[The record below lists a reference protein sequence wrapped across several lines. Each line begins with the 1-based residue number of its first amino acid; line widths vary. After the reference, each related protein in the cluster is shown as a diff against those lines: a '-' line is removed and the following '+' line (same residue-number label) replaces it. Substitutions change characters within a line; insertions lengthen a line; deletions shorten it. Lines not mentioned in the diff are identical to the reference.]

1 VKAAPVLPALEPIP
15 PAPLYEVRSLSYS
28 AISLFERCSYRFFAE
43 RVAGMRERRPAT
55 AGGGEGGLLATELGD
70 AVHRLLEQVD
80 LAAPATPDVAL
91 VQTWY
96 PAAASE
102 ELERVGTLVAAYC
115 ESDLAARI
123 ATLPGAAK
131 ERPFAFEHDDVL
143 FHGFLDVLQLTDG
156 HALVLDYKT
165 NLLGELSPAEVVE
178 DEYRV
183 QRLVYAL
190 ACFRAGADE
199 VEVVYQFLE
208 RPDDTVSASF
218 TRADV
223 DALEEELTAA
233 IARIRSG
240 VFEPNPSESTCRG
253 CPALDVVCAGPRLP
267 GRGPRVARELAA
279 VDAS

>member
-1 VKAAPVLPALEPIP
+1 VLPALEPVP

-43 RVAGMRERRPAT
+43 RVAGMRERRPVA
-55 AGGGEGGLLATELGD
+55 AGGAEGGLLATELGD

-80 LAAPATPDVAL
+80 LAAPALPDLAQ

-96 PAAASE
+96 PAATPD
-102 ELERVGTLVAAYC
+102 ELDRIGALVAAYC
-115 ESDLAARI
+115 DSELAGRI
-123 ATLPGAAK
+123 AALPGAAK

-143 FHGFLDVLQLTDG
+143 FHGFLDVLQLADG
-156 HALVLDYKT
+156 RALVLDYKT
-165 NLLGELSPAEVVE
+165 NLLGELGPAEVVE

-208 RPDDTVSASF
+208 RPDEIVSASF

-223 DALEEELTAA
+223 AALEEELSAA

-240 VFEPNPSESTCRG
+240 VFEPSPGEFTCQG

-267 GRGPRVARELAA
+267 GRGPRAARELAA
-279 VDAS
+279 VDAA